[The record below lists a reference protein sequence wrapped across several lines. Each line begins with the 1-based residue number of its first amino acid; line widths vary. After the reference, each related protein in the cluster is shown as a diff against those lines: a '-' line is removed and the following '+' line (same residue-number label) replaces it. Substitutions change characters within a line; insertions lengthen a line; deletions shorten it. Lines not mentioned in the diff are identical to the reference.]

1 MRKPRDKEDV
11 MVVYFRAVDVSF
23 TFTSGRSIFDL
34 FYPYI
39 VEVEMEDTIPF
50 ATYFVERLK
59 QCGVKYVQGV
69 PGDYNLELVSHFQ
82 GKEVDD

>member
-1 MRKPRDKEDV
+1 
-11 MVVYFRAVDVSF
+11 
-23 TFTSGRSIFDL
+23 
-34 FYPYI
+34 
-39 VEVEMEDTIPF
+39 MEDTIPF

-82 GKEVDD
+82 GKEVDY